1 MIEDI
6 EYLLENCEK
15 DSTTFYVD
23 SSDRNQLFHP
33 TPNEY
38 VVNFS
43 QPFRLVNGMDVL
55 DASIPTTMYNIDIYN
70 KHSAFTLVSI
80 PIAASTD
87 RRAKFM
93 EIKDSLIFSK
103 IFEVK
108 YENKI
113 YVCEESVLG
122 TYSITENDKLD
133 NDTNIL
139 LLNITDYI
147 CVRRQISDITVI
159 IPCKSENDPSMSY
172 IRYNDALYGLSKTNT
187 ELIDILVDDNYHLQQ
202 LPNGNF
208 NLIYFA
214 FYKSTHITSSAIDT
228 GLNFIISIKNY
239 YKEIE
244 IGNYDITTLR
254 NDMNSL
260 WNEFNVF
267 FENTTPVDRKQGKF
281 LIKSS
286 DFFIFNAAKSSV
298 YMNLGFATL
307 PKVYDISMYEACTI
321 RNNNNIFMS
330 IANEVQNDLGY
341 IMYAPGL
348 VNLLGE
354 RFLVLR
360 CKEIEDHLL
369 GSFAYMDY
377 TPGIGMFK
385 LAASYNDITN
395 LRFDFTSLVRKPF
408 HPIGKLTKLTFR
420 FETSSGN
427 LYDFKGVNHQMLLVI
442 RYLVPTQKFKF
453 EKSVLN
459 PNYDANFMR
468 YMAKNKSIQYK
479 EDSDK
484 EEEFDIPKYYQ
495 MYKNEIEK
503 YDYSSSED
511 EGEDSDDSEELIELS
526 GRRRL

>member
-23 SSDRNQLFHP
+23 STDRNQLFYP

-43 QPFRLVNGMDVL
+43 QPFRLVNGLDIL

-70 KHSAFTLVSI
+70 KHCAISLVSV
-80 PIAASTD
+80 PVSSNTD
-87 RRAKFM
+87 RRSMFM
-93 EIKDSLIFSK
+93 EVKDSRIFSN

-108 YENKI
+108 RETFIYICDESILSVQNITEDNKI
-113 YVCEESVLG
+113 
-122 TYSITENDKLD
+122 T
-133 NDTNIL
+133 NDTNIDL
-139 LLNITDYI
+139 LDVSDFLCI
-147 CVRRQISDITVI
+147 RRQISNVSVI
-159 IPCKSENDPSMSY
+159 IQCKSENDPSMYY
-172 IRYNDALYGLSKTNT
+172 IRFNDILYGLSKTNT
-187 ELIDILVDDNYHLQQ
+187 DIIDILVDDNYHLEK
-202 LPNGNF
+202 LDNGLF
-208 NLIYFA
+208 NIVYFG
-214 FYKSTHITSSAIDT
+214 FYKSAKTISST
-228 GLNFIISIKNY
+228 LESNLSFIISIKNY

-254 NDMNSL
+254 NDMNST
-260 WNEFNVF
+260 WNEYNIFL
-267 FENTTPVDRKQGKF
+267 ETTTPVDRKQGKF

-286 DFFIFNAAKSSV
+286 DFFIINASKSSM
-298 YMNLGFATL
+298 YMNLGFSTL
-307 PKVYDISMYEACTI
+307 PKVSESNMYEGCKI

-330 IANEVQNDLGY
+330 ITNTSVNDLGY
-341 IMYAPGL
+341 ILYAPGL

-369 GSFAYMDY
+369 GSFAYMEY

-427 LYDFKGVNHQMLLVI
+427 LYDFKGVNHQMLLVVK
-442 RYLVPTQKFKF
+442 YLVPTQKFKF
-453 EKSVLN
+453 EKSILN

-468 YMAKNKSIQYK
+468 YMSQNKSLQYK
-479 EDSDK
+479 EDSDN
-484 EEEFDIPKYYQ
+484 EEGFDIPKYYQ
-495 MYKNEIEK
+495 KYKKEVEN
-503 YDYSSSED
+503 YDYSTSD
-511 EGEDSDDSEELIELS
+511 EESDDSDDSEEPVELS
-526 GRRRL
+526 ARRRL